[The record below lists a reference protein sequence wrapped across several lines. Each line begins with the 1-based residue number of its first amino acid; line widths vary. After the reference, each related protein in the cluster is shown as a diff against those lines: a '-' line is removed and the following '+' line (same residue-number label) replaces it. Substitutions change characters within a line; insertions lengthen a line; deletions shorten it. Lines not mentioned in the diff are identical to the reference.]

1 MDITTLNI
9 VIGLC
14 FGAGLFMFC
23 LIYFPTN
30 LNFLANRLDEGT
42 SYMAGAI
49 DDKDGR
55 YAVLKAFLPYAQKLS
70 AKNADKVK
78 KDRLKEI
85 SARLLLAGSPLHMKP
100 IEFYNMSFV
109 SAISLFIIGTIFSLV
124 LDFGLVLGFVGAAVG
139 YLLPN
144 MVINSLI
151 KKRAQEC
158 DMELPEV
165 LDLLSVCMNSGMN
178 LENSIKTVCDKTEG
192 LLVNELKFVLADHA
206 RSASYVEAFEGLT
219 RRVDSERV
227 AKLLQI
233 VELEENYGTPAAEPL
248 KITADAI
255 REDTFEAVKQHAAK
269 AASTVMIPVIAFILP
284 AMVLIVAGPLIL
296 RAMAG

>member
-9 VIGLC
+9 IVGLC
-14 FGAGLFMFC
+14 FGVGLLMFC

-55 YAVLKAFLPYAQKLS
+55 YALLKAFLPYAQKLS
-70 AKNADKVK
+70 AKNADKVN

-85 SARLLLAGSPLHMKP
+85 DKKLLLAGSPLHMKP

-109 SAISLFIIGTIFSLV
+109 SAISFFIFGVIFGLA
-124 LDFGLVLGFVGAAVG
+124 LDFGPILGVFGAAIG
-139 YLLPN
+139 YLMPN

-151 KKRAQEC
+151 KKRAQIC
-158 DMELPEV
+158 DLELPEA
-165 LDLLSVCMNSGMN
+165 LDLLSVCMDSGMN
-178 LENSIKTVCDKTEG
+178 LENSIRTVCDKTEG
-192 LLVNELKFVLADHA
+192 LLVNELKFVLADYA
-206 RSASYVEAFEGLT
+206 RGASMCEAFEGLVS
-219 RRVDSERV
+219 RVDSERV

-233 VELEENYGTPAAEPL
+233 VELQETYGTPIAKPL
-248 KITADAI
+248 KVNSDII
-255 REDTFEAVKQHAAK
+255 REDTFESVKQHAAK
-269 AASTVMIPVIAFILP
+269 AASTVMIPVILFILP